1 MLVERGVV
9 VNEPLDL
16 TKGQG
21 MDAIASGP
29 GLKPLRFAHPVA
41 STVASLVAERL
52 RRASGGPRARR
63 PKGGIVCRIV
73 IAGEIGVYAEGLGLG
88 LAAHDLDVAGSA
100 TDAVETMRL
109 LRECKP
115 DVLLLD
121 MAMPAG
127 LSLLP
132 VIAAEHAHVRVLALA
147 IEETEDLVI
156 ACAEAGVAGYVPR
169 DARVAEV
176 ATIARDA
183 AAGHAA
189 CSPRIVARLLHRVA
203 TLSAARPEEP
213 TDGGLTRREAEILGL
228 IDDGMSNK
236 QIARELCI
244 EVATVKN
251 HVHNILG
258 KLQVSR
264 RSEAAAVV
272 RSSRAAAPYDRRPLR
287 V

>member
-1 MLVERGVV
+1 
-9 VNEPLDL
+9 
-16 TKGQG
+16 
-21 MDAIASGP
+21 
-29 GLKPLRFAHPVA
+29 
-41 STVASLVAERL
+41 
-52 RRASGGPRARR
+52 
-63 PKGGIVCRIV
+63 VCRIV
-73 IAGEIGVYAEGLGLG
+73 IAAEVGVYAEGLGLG
-88 LAAHDLDVAGSA
+88 LATHDLDVAGTA

-109 LRECKP
+109 VRECEP

-127 LSLLP
+127 LSLLR
-132 VIAAEHAHVRVLALA
+132 VIAAEHPDVRVLALA

-169 DARVAEV
+169 DARVVDV
-176 ATIARDA
+176 AAMTRDA
-183 AAGHAA
+183 ALGQAA
-189 CSPRIVARLLHRVA
+189 CSPRIAARLLHRMAVLA
-203 TLSAARPEEP
+203 AARPEDPAES
-213 TDGGLTRREAEILGL
+213 GLTRRETEVLGL

-236 QIARELCI
+236 QIAHKLCI

-272 RSSRAAAPYDRRPLR
+272 RSARAAR
-287 V
+287 